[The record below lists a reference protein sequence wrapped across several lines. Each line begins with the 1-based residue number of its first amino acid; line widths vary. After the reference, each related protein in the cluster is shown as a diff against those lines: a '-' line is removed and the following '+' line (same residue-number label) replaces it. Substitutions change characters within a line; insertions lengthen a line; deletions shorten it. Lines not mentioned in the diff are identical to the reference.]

1 MAQHNQKWRKGNL
14 IKCSLAGIL
23 EKKKKKN
30 TQHEAKQPKP
40 TGSLYTYNNW
50 RLQKTQKINT
60 S

>member
-23 EKKKKKN
+23 KKKKKN

-40 TGSLYTYNNW
+40 TGSLYTYNW